1 MRNFRECRDTNPG
14 RLGEKR
20 ERYLCAMPFPHY
32 SWLEMP
38 TIIQKNSFL
47 NLFWLFWDD
56 KAIRFRILKTHVTNL
71 WKKWLKRFHFW
82 EGEINLE
89 NFSPGI
95 KEMWNKCEVTFFC
108 LFCNLVSSRGL
119 NPWPSEATTW
129 ELLYSFRLS
138 ISLFTLSLSLFLF
151 LSHSLTLSHLFL
163 FHQSCLEF
171 LVLRNFVER
180 EKSSSLL
187 RTSFCYAQ

>member
-1 MRNFRECRDTNPG
+1 MV
-14 RLGEKR
+14 
-20 ERYLCAMPFPHY
+20 
-32 SWLEMP
+32 
-38 TIIQKNSFL
+38 SFL
-47 NLFWLFWDD
+47 THFDFFEMIKQSGSEFWKRMSLIYGKNDWGGS
-56 KAIRFRILKTHVTNL
+56 ILEKG
-71 WKKWLKRFHFW
+71 K
-82 EGEINLE
+82 EIWGIFPLE
-89 NFSPGI
+89 I
-95 KEMWNKCEVTFFC
+95 KEMWKKCEVTFFC

-119 NPWPSEATTW
+119 NPWPSEATTC

-151 LSHSLTLSHLFL
+151 LSHTETLSHLFL